1 MNTQVIFSNTG
12 IPTLRTIAS
21 AITSALTYFIVVSV
35 VAIALAIPTQ
45 RAVASVNLDPTGHIK
60 LFGDVRLR
68 SERDGDTKQSGETR
82 DRERIR
88 FRARLGTSFKA
99 NDKWSGR
106 MRFSTES
113 NALNSPHQSFGTG
126 DPRNNSGF
134 GIDQAFIAYTGIN
147 NLSVVGGK
155 TPLNFWQQTE
165 VFWDNDINPEA
176 LAVTYKLG
184 SVTLNSAYITIT
196 EGNWDD
202 DLALGTYQA
211 VYQDKIGNMQL
222 TVAAGGAL
230 LDNAQSDPD
239 TSDDGLGDGLHAKSH
254 LIGSAQLRTGPWL
267 LGADYLQSDAAS
279 ENIAYVAQA
288 RYKVSKTLGLRVY
301 YYSVETFA
309 TPGDGLF
316 TQDNFG
322 SAESSADNFTGY
334 RLQID
339 YQLGHNTSM
348 NLRYYDADIITAGVD
363 GQSRERSR
371 LQLNFDIKF

>member
-1 MNTQVIFSNTG
+1 M
-12 IPTLRTIAS
+12 
-21 AITSALTYFIVVSV
+21 
-35 VAIALAIPTQ
+35 
-45 RAVASVNLDPTGHIK
+45 
-60 LFGDVRLR
+60 
-68 SERDGDTKQSGETR
+68 
-82 DRERIR
+82 
-88 FRARLGTSFKA
+88 
-99 NDKWSGR
+99 
-106 MRFSTES
+106 
-113 NALNSPHQSFGTG
+113 
-126 DPRNNSGF
+126 
-134 GIDQAFIAYTGIN
+134 
-147 NLSVVGGK
+147 
-155 TPLNFWQQTE
+155 
-165 VFWDNDINPEA
+165 
-176 LAVTYKLG
+176 
-184 SVTLNSAYITIT
+184 TLNSAYITIT